1 MIPPITHPDGSRSW
15 GYIPDSLANRRK
27 AMSAHKLV
35 TKLPRATSVPKSY
48 SLAAFNAPIFDQ
60 GEFGS
65 CTGHGTAQGI
75 YTTAAARGKKLPFIP
90 SPRELYTVT
99 RCLERTTSPRTGK
112 PTALTDSGAMPTDLI
127 ETTSEFG
134 ILPIGPMAN
143 DGRQS
148 DVDSTNINSE
158 PDLVQLESAALNL
171 ELGLYRID
179 QTAPNAVAQIQACVA
194 EGIAVGIG
202 FFCDTLFQNWNPSK
216 GPLDVVDLTDRDGG
230 GHWISLDTYDT
241 STGGI
246 IALGLTNS
254 WSRSFGVG
262 GHIEVTSAWFDKAVS
277 DVIPFALEL

>member
-1 MIPPITHPDGSRSW
+1 
-15 GYIPDSLANRRK
+15 
-27 AMSAHKLV
+27 
-35 TKLPRATSVPKSY
+35 
-48 SLAAFNAPIFDQ
+48 
-60 GEFGS
+60 
-65 CTGHGTAQGI
+65 
-75 YTTAAARGKKLPFIP
+75 
-90 SPRELYTVT
+90 
-99 RCLERTTSPRTGK
+99 
-112 PTALTDSGAMPTDLI
+112 
-127 ETTSEFG
+127 
-134 ILPIGPMAN
+134 MAN

-148 DVDSTNINSE
+148 DVDSTNINAE

-262 GHIEVTSAWFDKAVS
+262 GRIEVTSAWFDKAVS